1 MKANGA
7 VVGLIDVPQEH
18 TQDYNV
24 WYDFDHLPEFVALD
38 DMLLGRRYVADTEC
52 KAARPGP
59 SKLPELADG
68 KGSYCS
74 TYFMSTTDIGA
85 VMGYWNQAGVRL
97 RKEKRI
103 FRHGKI
109 ADVTFYALTQAH
121 ARPGIPVVEAAVPYL
136 GHQGIYV
143 VMTEVADPAMRPAV
157 DEWFAEAHSK
167 DLLAVPGVVAA
178 MRLEAPRRVRHGRR
192 QGRPLHEPLPA
203 RRRPGEDRRGD
214 SEGPRGL
221 GRARHVACPRR
232 RLQRPVPEPLPAR
245 YPHPV
250 RLPHR
255 VIPQRPFQESP
266 I

>member
-1 MKANGA
+1 MQANGA

-52 KAARPGP
+52 KAARPNP
-59 SKLPELADG
+59 SKLPELAGG

-74 TYFMSTTDIGA
+74 TYFMRTDDIGA
-85 VMGYWNQAGVRL
+85 VMGYWNEAGVRL

-109 ADVTFYALTQAH
+109 ADVTFYKLIQAH
-121 ARPGIPVVEAAVPYL
+121 ARPGIPVVEAAIPYL

-143 VMTEVADPAMRPAV
+143 VMAEVADPAMRPAV
-157 DEWFAEAHSK
+157 NEWFAEAHAK

-178 MRLEAPRRVRHGRR
+178 MRLEAHAEFGTGAAKAGRYMNLYLLDEDPVQTVAEIQNAREGWVARGTSPAPGGASNVLFQSPYRCVTPTRYDFRV
-192 QGRPLHEPLPA
+192 E
-203 RRRPGEDRRGD
+203 
-214 SEGPRGL
+214 
-221 GRARHVACPRR
+221 
-232 RLQRPVPEPLPAR
+232 
-245 YPHPV
+245 
-250 RLPHR
+250 
-255 VIPQRPFQESP
+255 
-266 I
+266 

>member
-1 MKANGA
+1 MQANGA

-52 KAARPGP
+52 KAARPNP

-74 TYFMSTTDIGA
+74 TYFMNTDDIGA
-85 VMGYWNQAGVRL
+85 VMGYWNEAGARL

-103 FRHGKI
+103 FRHGRI
-109 ADVTFYALTQAH
+109 ADVTFYKLIQAH
-121 ARPGIPVVEAAVPYL
+121 ARPGIPVVEAAIPYL

-143 VMTEVADPAMRPAV
+143 VMAEVADPAMRPAV
-157 DEWFAEAHSK
+157 NEWFAEAHSK

-178 MRLEAPRRVRHGRR
+178 MRLEAHAEFGTGAEKAGRYMNLYLLDEDPVKTVAEIQKAREGWVARGTSPAPGGASNVLFQSPYRYVTPTRYDFRV
-192 QGRPLHEPLPA
+192 E
-203 RRRPGEDRRGD
+203 
-214 SEGPRGL
+214 
-221 GRARHVACPRR
+221 
-232 RLQRPVPEPLPAR
+232 
-245 YPHPV
+245 
-250 RLPHR
+250 
-255 VIPQRPFQESP
+255 
-266 I
+266 

>member
-59 SKLPELADG
+59 SKLTELADG

-85 VMGYWNQAGVRL
+85 VMGYWNEAGVRL

-178 MRLEAPRRVRHGRR
+178 MRLEAHAEFGTGAEKAGRYMNLYLLDEDPVKTVAEIQKAR
-192 QGRPLHEPLPA
+192 EGWVARGTSPA
-203 RRRPGEDRRGD
+203 PGGA
-214 SEGPRGL
+214 SNVLFQSPY
-221 GRARHVACPRR
+221 
-232 RLQRPVPEPLPAR
+232 RLVTPTQYDFRIE
-245 YPHPV
+245 
-250 RLPHR
+250 
-255 VIPQRPFQESP
+255 
-266 I
+266 

>member
-1 MKANGA
+1 MQANGA

-52 KAARPGP
+52 RAARPNP

-68 KGSYCS
+68 KGSYCT
-74 TYFMSTTDIGA
+74 TYFMNTDDIGA
-85 VMGYWNQAGVRL
+85 VMGYWNEAGVRL

-109 ADVTFYALTQAH
+109 ADVTFYKLIQAH
-121 ARPGIPVVEAAVPYL
+121 ARPGIPVVEAAIPYL

-143 VMTEVADPAMRPAV
+143 VMAEVADPAMRPAV
-157 DEWFAEAHSK
+157 NEWFAEAHSK

-178 MRLEAPRRVRHGRR
+178 MRLEAHAEFGTGAEKAGRYLNLYLLDEDPVKTVAEIQNAREGWVARGTSPAPGGASNVLFQSPYRYVTPTRYDFRV
-192 QGRPLHEPLPA
+192 E
-203 RRRPGEDRRGD
+203 
-214 SEGPRGL
+214 
-221 GRARHVACPRR
+221 
-232 RLQRPVPEPLPAR
+232 
-245 YPHPV
+245 
-250 RLPHR
+250 
-255 VIPQRPFQESP
+255 
-266 I
+266 